1 MRAAAPNRPDRG
13 APSPESMG
21 DATLVHYVDQVE
33 GFEGFLVI
41 DGRRHSLA
49 AGGLRLRTVRLLAV
63 GVPAAG
69 RPRRTGCPTAG
80 STA

>member
-41 DGRRHSLA
+41 
-49 AGGLRLRTVRLLAV
+49 
-63 GVPAAG
+63 
-69 RPRRTGCPTAG
+69 AG